1 MDSDA
6 RDRESL
12 RKKIEICIDPLDPKK
27 HPRSI
32 VNIATGQLAGDTVN
46 VDRSIER
53 GTEAMKQFESKWP
66 TGFDEKISKVVE
78 TQAAGKKHLKVGN
91 TKVFDTNLIYTRVIG
106 LQASSRDIDIN
117 ELLAHV

>member
-1 MDSDA
+1 M
-6 RDRESL
+6 
-12 RKKIEICIDPLDPKK
+12 
-27 HPRSI
+27 
-32 VNIATGQLAGDTVN
+32 NIATGQLAGDTVN

-91 TKVFDTNLIYTRVIG
+91 SKVFDTNLIYTRVI
-106 LQASSRDIDIN
+106 
-117 ELLAHV
+117 